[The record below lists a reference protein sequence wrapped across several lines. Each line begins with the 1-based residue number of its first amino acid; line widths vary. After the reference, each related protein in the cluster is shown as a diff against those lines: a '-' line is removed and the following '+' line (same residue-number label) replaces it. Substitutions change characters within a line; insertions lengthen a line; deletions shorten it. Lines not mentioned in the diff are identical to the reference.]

1 MHIVPSLPFLQVT
14 LIGLTLIGI
23 TPTVVR
29 WFIRQNKEIALQNDF
44 LSLSHEEKEHV
55 RNATLD
61 GTLNQLVAAP
71 AISTELRTLAATVA
85 TRSDRIPLIQE
96 WHNVHLRNQQERL
109 QHNLAN

>member
-1 MHIVPSLPFLQVT
+1 MQIVPSLPFLQVT
-14 LIGLTLIGI
+14 LIGLTLVGI

-71 AISTELRTLAATVA
+71 AISTELRTLAATLA
-85 TRSDRIPLIQE
+85 ARDDRMKLIEYWYQT
-96 WHNVHLRNQQERL
+96 HLRNQHDRA
-109 QHNLAN
+109 QHLLAN